1 MRSSRQAWW
10 RRHRSDPAESRVEA
24 DRTGSDK
31 AGVTAE
37 EVEELRNEIAELRH
51 EADELRQRLKESEVR
66 LGTVEDD
73 SDDRGRTVDTL
84 LEWCQEQEAVLAK
97 HRDVVA
103 AMGAAARLL
112 ETDLFAGE
120 QVMDPL
126 PPPPPPPSSP

>member
-1 MRSSRQAWW
+1 MATSARSWW
-10 RRHRSDPAESRVEA
+10 RRRRQEPEGSGADKGRTASDREVA
-24 DRTGSDK
+24 
-31 AGVTAE
+31 TAE